1 MRVLLILKHALK
13 QDKYKGRVSLSYDR
27 LVVNGVHYKLS
38 DLANLPVD
46 ISPAKACEKE
56 DENTIRFKGI
66 HSPFSDYN
74 KANVK
79 HIGEQ
84 YNCTGQF
91 IQSKCTEMFD
101 DDFIKQKIM
110 RSENPYDMK

>member
-1 MRVLLILKHALK
+1 M
-13 QDKYKGRVSLSYDR
+13 SYDR

-46 ISPAKACEKE
+46 ISPTKACEKE

-66 HSPFSDYN
+66 HSPFSNFYR
-74 KANVK
+74 ANFK
-79 HIGEQ
+79 HNGEQ
-84 YNCTGQF
+84 YNCTKQF
-91 IQSKCTEMFD
+91 IQSKCVEMFD
-101 DDFIKQKIM
+101 DDFTKQKIM